1 LCHHSGVSA
10 SKPTIEPDQLHCYGR
25 LRKLLPMLA
34 SLRDVGCQRDA
45 AGNRELHFDEYVS
58 LVLLCLFNPLLDSM
72 RSLQRACDLEEVA
85 KRLGVRRF
93 SLGSFSESVRCFDPA
108 RLRAVIAQLAG
119 QVNVVEHDP
128 ALAEFTQMLTAVD
141 GSLVHGL
148 STLASAWSAK
158 FAGQSDPNAWRLH
171 AHFDVLHGV
180 PTEIEVTAARN
191 GGKTDEKN
199 VLRRRLEPDHC
210 YIMDRWYGQFKLF
223 NDIRAAGSSYVC
235 RVKENSVFE
244 VVEERLLDDAALNAD
259 IVRDALV
266 RMGQSSKPADR
277 PDHLI
282 RLVIVEAT
290 PHAKRGGRK
299 GKTAGPANKGL
310 IVIATDLL
318 ELPAELVALIYNYRY
333 TVEIF
338 FRFLKQLLGCR
349 HLLSTKAEGIQI
361 QMLCALLACL
371 LINLWTK
378 AKPSKATVELLAWY
392 FLGLASEQELER
404 HIAKLKKPTR

>member
-1 LCHHSGVSA
+1 MRA
-10 SKPTIEPDQLHCYGR
+10 RKPTIQPDQLRCCRR
-25 LRKLLPMLA
+25 LRNLLPLLA
-34 SLRDVGCQRDA
+34 PLHDVGCQRDA
-45 AGNRELHFDEYVS
+45 AGNRQLHFDDYVT
-58 LVLLCLFNPLLDSM
+58 LVLLGLFNPLINSM
-72 RSLQRACDLEEVA
+72 RSLQRACDLDDLA
-85 KRLGVRRF
+85 QRLGVRRF

-108 RLRAVIAQLAG
+108 RLREVIAQLAG

-128 ALAEFTQMLTAVD
+128 ALADFTKMLTAVD
-141 GSLVHGL
+141 GSLVHSL

-158 FAGQSDPNAWRLH
+158 FAGQSADPNAWRLH

-180 PTEIEVTAARN
+180 PTEIELTAAAN
-191 GGKTDEKN
+191 SGKADEKN
-199 VLRRRLEPDHC
+199 VLRRRLQADHC
-210 YIMDRWYGQFKLF
+210 YILDRWYGQFTLF

-244 VVEERLLDDAALNAD
+244 VVEERLLTQTALDAGV
-259 IVRDALV
+259 VRDAVV
-266 RMGQSSKPADR
+266 RMGQSSKPEAR

-318 ELPAELVALIYNYRY
+318 ELPAELVALIYQYRY

-349 HLLSTKAEGIQI
+349 HLWSTKGPGIEI
-361 QMLCALLACL
+361 QMLCAILACL
-371 LINLWTK
+371 LINLWTG
-378 AKPSKATVELLAWY
+378 AKPAKATLELLTWY
-392 FLGLASEQELER
+392 FLGFATDADLER
-404 HIAKLKKPTR
+404 HIERLKKRAR